1 MNIKFPFFFLWTIIK
16 PSYSLRETMNPY
28 QQLALALDAL
38 PNGFPPTPDGAELR
52 LLEKLYTPEEAAL
65 TAQLSPRL
73 ESSDQIAARLGLPH
87 ADLRK
92 MLKSLAKRG
101 LIEAGRTETGL
112 GYALLP
118 FVVGIY
124 EYQAAS
130 LDAELAQLFEAYFQ
144 HGFHRALEIKP
155 QVHRVIPIGESVK
168 NNMEIRPYESAA
180 GLVDS
185 MQAWGVIDCICRKQ
199 KALIGEPCEHP
210 LDVCMMLSDHAGA
223 FDASPVIRTLSRE
236 EAHATLRRAAQAGL
250 VHSVS
255 NNQNGLH
262 YICNCCT
269 CSCGILRGMAEL
281 GIANV
286 VASSAFVLQ
295 VDENL
300 CETCGACIETCAFEA
315 LSMGMSV
322 EVNQTRCVGCGV
334 CVQSCP
340 SEALGLVRRPE
351 EQIKPIPETID
362 DWRLQRDESRRAG
375 PQSP

>member
-1 MNIKFPFFFLWTIIK
+1 
-16 PSYSLRETMNPY
+16 MNPY
-28 QQLALALDAL
+28 QQLARALDAL
-38 PNGFPPTPDGAELR
+38 PNGFPPTPDGTELR

-65 TAQLSPRL
+65 TAQLSPHL
-73 ESSDQIAARLGLPH
+73 ESSEEIASRLGLAH

-92 MLKSLAKRG
+92 TLKSLTKRG
-101 LIEAGRTETGL
+101 LIEAGRTEKGL
-112 GYALLP
+112 GYAILP

-124 EYQAAS
+124 EFQANN
-130 LDAELAQLFEAYFQ
+130 LDAELAALFEAYFQ
-144 HGFHRALEIKP
+144 QGFHRVLGVKP

-185 MQAWGVIDCICRKQ
+185 MQSWGVLDCICRKQ
-199 KALIGEPCEHP
+199 KALIGQPCEHP
-210 LDVCMMLSDHAGA
+210 LDVCMMLNERPNA
-223 FDASPVIRTLSRE
+223 FDGTPAIRALSRE
-236 EAHATLRRAAQAGL
+236 EAHATLQRAAQAGL

-255 NNQNGLH
+255 NNQKGLF

-295 VDENL
+295 VDETL
-300 CETCGACIETCAFEA
+300 CSACGACVESCSFDA
-315 LSMGMSV
+315 LTV
-322 EVNQTRCVGCGV
+322 DLTAQVAEIRCVGCGV

-351 EQIKPIPETID
+351 EQVKPVPETLAE
-362 DWRLQRDESRRAG
+362 WGVQRIEARRNAG
-375 PQSP
+375 